1 MINGEQLTGKS
12 SYKIDKIRN
21 MNIGYIFQDYKVLE
35 EQTVYENIAISLK
48 LIGIKEKEEIK
59 KRVDYTLEKVNMYR
73 YRNRPAKML
82 SGGEKQRVRNCKGY
96 CKKS

>member
-1 MINGEQLTGKS
+1 
-12 SYKIDKIRN
+12 
-21 MNIGYIFQDYKVLE
+21 MNIGYIFQDYKLLE

-48 LIGIKEKEEIK
+48 LVGIKEKEEIK
-59 KRVDYTLEKVNMYR
+59 KRVDYALEKVNMYR